1 MDLNQWAIR
10 WSIPPAAL
18 DALRGGFMAFPP
30 QEDPPYR
37 GGDSES
43 AVQTRV
49 RLEASR
55 KGLRVWRNNL
65 GAVTTNDGRF
75 IRYGLANESKSM
87 NTMFKSSD
95 LIGIR
100 PLKITSEYLG
110 RIVGQFVARE
120 VKSGQWK
127 YTATPRE
134 AAQLRFLQLVTAY
147 GGDAAFAT
155 GEGTL

>member
-18 DALRGGFMAFPP
+18 DELRGGFTAFPP
-30 QEDPPYR
+30 SDPPYQ
-37 GGDSES
+37 GSDSEA
-43 AVQTRV
+43 AVQSRV

-55 KGLRVWRNNL
+55 KGLRIWRNNL
-65 GAVTTNDGRF
+65 GAVTTDDGRF
-75 IRYGLANESKSM
+75 IRYGLANESKRM
-87 NTMFKSSD
+87 NTMIKSSD

-120 VKSGQWK
+120 VKPTKWVYK
-127 YTATPRE
+127 ATERE
-134 AAQLRFLQLVTAY
+134 GAQLRFLQLVAAY